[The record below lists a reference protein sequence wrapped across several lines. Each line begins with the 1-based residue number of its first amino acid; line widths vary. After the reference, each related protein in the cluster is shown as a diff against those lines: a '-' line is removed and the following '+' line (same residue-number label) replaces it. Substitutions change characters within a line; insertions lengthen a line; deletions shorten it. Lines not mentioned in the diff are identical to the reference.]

1 MMENIVS
8 EVQLDEKTILQSVIR
23 ILEDMTSDWDLDFSG
38 GIKSDTR
45 LIADLAFESID
56 MVQFVVAIEEKFMRR
71 DLPFEKL
78 LMVNGRYVDD
88 LSVAEVSGF
97 LQEHL
102 IPKR

>member
-1 MMENIVS
+1 MMENIRS
-8 EVQLDEKTILQSVIR
+8 EAQLDKGIILQSVIQ

-56 MVQFVVAIEEKFMRR
+56 MVQVVVAIEEKFMRR

-78 LMVNGRYVDD
+78 LMVDGRYVDD
-88 LSVAEVSGF
+88 LSVAEVSSF
-97 LQEHL
+97 LQEYL